1 MTNQVKNYGNSTLP
15 PQIRSSIARSVNGL
29 DIHYLEAGFENKNS
43 PLIVL
48 LHGFPELCFSWRKIM
63 VPLSEFGYHVVAP
76 DQRGF
81 GATAGSDRSYTSD
94 LSSYYQINLVRDL
107 LGLVSLLGYTKV
119 KSVIGHDSGAG
130 VAGWS
135 SLIRPDIYESVVMM
149 SAPFTGPPS
158 VPFNVTNNSE
168 VTSSDEV
175 DIAGELALLERPRK
189 HYQHYYRTP
198 EANSDIMGSK
208 DGVSNFI
215 RAYYHHKSADW
226 KENQPFRLSSW
237 AARDLAQ
244 MPTYYIMDLNMG
256 MAETVDLQM
265 PSDEEVAANT
275 WLTEKELVVYTEEY
289 GRTGFQGGLNSY
301 RMGSAGIG
309 AAESQLYAGKTID
322 QPSMFISGAND
333 WGTYQNPGSFERM
346 QETACT
352 DMRAVHLVNG
362 AGHWVQQEQAE
373 ETSRLLLDFLR
384 GIS

>member
-1 MTNQVKNYGNSTLP
+1 MTKQVKNYGNSTLP
-15 PQIRSSIARSVNGL
+15 PQIRSSIAHSVNGL

-94 LSSYYQINLVRDL
+94 LSSYYQINLVRDI

-168 VTSSDEV
+168 VTGSDEV
-175 DIAGELALLERPRK
+175 DIAGELARLERPRK

-215 RAYYHHKSADW
+215 RAYYPHKSADW

-237 AARDLAQ
+237 TARDLAQ
-244 MPTYYIMDLNMG
+244 MPTYYIMDLDD
-256 MAETVDLQM
+256 TM
-265 PSDEEVAANT
+265 PEAVAKHMPNAQEIESCK
-275 WLTEKELVVYTEEY
+275 WLTESELEVYVSEY
-289 GRTGFQGGLNSY
+289 SRTGFQGGLNWY
-301 RMGSAGIG
+301 RSSGSKGNRQTLELFSGMKIN
-309 AAESQLYAGKTID
+309 T
-322 QPSMFISGAND
+322 PSMFVSGRQD
-333 WGTYQNPGSFERM
+333 WGIYQRPGAIDKMKDSI
-346 QETACT
+346 CT
-352 DMRAVHLVNG
+352 NIDEIQLVDN
-362 AGHWVQQEQAE
+362 AGHWVQQEQPENVLNLLAAFL
-373 ETSRLLLDFLR
+373 SRLD
-384 GIS
+384 

>member
-1 MTNQVKNYGNSTLP
+1 MTNQVENYGNSTLP
-15 PQIRSSIARSVNGL
+15 PQIRSSIAHGVNGL
-29 DIHYLEAGFENKNS
+29 DIHYLEAGFENRNN

-94 LSSYYQINLVRDL
+94 LSSYYQINLVRDI

-158 VPFNVTNNSE
+158 VPFNITNNSE
-168 VTSSDEV
+168 VTGADEV
-175 DIAGELALLERPRK
+175 DIADELALLERPRK

-198 EANSDIMGSK
+198 AANSDIMGSK

-226 KENQPFRLSSW
+226 KENKPFRLSSW
-237 AARDLAQ
+237 TANDLAK
-244 MPTYYIMDLNMG
+244 MPTYYIMDL
-256 MAETVDLQM
+256 DDSM
-265 PSDEEVAANT
+265 PEAVAKHMPNAQEIESCK
-275 WLTEKELVVYTEEY
+275 WLTEAELEVYVSEY
-289 GRTGFQGGLNSY
+289 SRTGFQGGLNWY
-301 RMGSAGIG
+301 RSSGSKGNRQTLELFSGMKIN
-309 AAESQLYAGKTID
+309 T
-322 QPSMFISGAND
+322 PSMFVSGRQD
-333 WGTYQNPGSFERM
+333 WGIYQRPGAIDEMKDSI
-346 QETACT
+346 CT
-352 DMRAVHLVNG
+352 NIDEIQLVEN
-362 AGHWVQQEQAE
+362 AGHWVQQEQPENVLNLLADFL
-373 ETSRLLLDFLR
+373 SRLD
-384 GIS
+384 